1 MCKKNLSNITK
12 YKLEQSLFD
21 CISNYQLEK
30 MKMMIE
36 GEMTKIT
43 TKTNAYRSIK
53 NNKSMFN
60 DSIKGLTLELQTN

>member
-1 MCKKNLSNITK
+1 
-12 YKLEQSLFD
+12 
-21 CISNYQLEK
+21 